1 MRISS
6 SNAAGHLDSDLHATG
21 GGKKGSRAPGEHDDR
36 GQSPG
41 AGVPVNGGTSGPD
54 ADPQAAAMQQA
65 FNVALG
71 AAAMQFVNSEMG
83 RFDDAMAET
92 EQDS

>member
-6 SNAAGHLDSDLHATG
+6 SSAAGHLDSDLHATG
-21 GGKKGSRAPGEHDDR
+21 GGKKGSRAPGEHDDH
-36 GQSPG
+36 GQSHG
-41 AGVPVNGGTSGPD
+41 AGAPLNGGASGPD
-54 ADPQAAAMQQA
+54 ADSQAAAMQQA

-71 AAAMQFVNSEMG
+71 AVAMQFVSSAMG

-92 EQDS
+92 EEDS